1 MSTVGVGRWFA
12 VRFEMKGDCCGMF
25 RALGVGTRVRILE
38 VLKTEGPLGAKR
50 IAELL
55 GVTPAAVSQ
64 HLRVLREAGLVSSE
78 RKGYFIPYAIDPG
91 ALEKCGRAIF
101 TVCGC
106 MPDEHPGK
114 DPGERK
120 QSCRSEIESLESY
133 RRELERQLE
142 AVRDRLDSLKR
153 KKA

>member
-1 MSTVGVGRWFA
+1 LP
-12 VRFEMKGDCCGMF
+12 FEIKGDCCGMF

-38 VLKTEGPLGAKR
+38 ILKSEGPLGAKR
-50 IAELL
+50 IAQLL

-91 ALEKCGRAIF
+91 ALERCGRAIF

-106 MPDEHPGK
+106 TPGGHPGK
-114 DPGERK
+114 DSGEHSGEGERA
-120 QSCRSEIESLESY
+120 CHSEIESLESY

-142 AVRDRLDSLKR
+142 AVRERLGSLKHK